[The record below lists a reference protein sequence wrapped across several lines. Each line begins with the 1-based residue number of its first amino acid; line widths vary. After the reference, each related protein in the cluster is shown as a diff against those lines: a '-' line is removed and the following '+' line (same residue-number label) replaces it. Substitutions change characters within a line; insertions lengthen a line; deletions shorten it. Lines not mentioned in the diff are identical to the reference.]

1 MQLICSKPTT
11 SSAVPTN
18 CSLAVVQKC
27 PEKISSALDGRIW
40 YRFPSF
46 FFAAGRNWAKW
57 IISEF
62 SDFRS
67 TVLAAQSVVWCKYKS
82 PPPPLLSQP
91 EAEFIPCSS
100 SSFFPFPGGST
111 DHLPPHFSSGWVQK
125 DYVIDGKKHKK
136 CTQIVATAKTHRFYW
151 VGSSIFFFE

>member
-1 MQLICSKPTT
+1 MLETNHVVGCTDELLARGGTKMSRKNKLCSRWAYLVSIPI
-11 SSAVPTN
+11 
-18 CSLAVVQKC
+18 L
-27 PEKISSALDGRIW
+27 
-40 YRFPSF
+40 F
-46 FFAAGRNWAKW
+46 FAAAGRNWAKW
-57 IISEF
+57 IISEI

-82 PPPPLLSQP
+82 HPPPLLSQP

-111 DHLPPHFSSGWVQK
+111 HHLPPPFSSGWVQK

-151 VGSSIFFFE
+151 VGSSIFFE